1 MTPGPEKN
9 FGDTREPRRELDEL
23 LGVDP
28 APRLSDE
35 ARRRVH
41 DLLSAESDRVL
52 DAVLEL
58 DEVSLPGGLEDRVR
72 AAIRADTRRRR
83 LRLVRW
89 KAAAAAAGVLVAAGA
104 GWLPLGVDGLSA
116 EPLAGGQVASLESP
130 SEELLAALPLLE
142 SLEFLEQ
149 EFDSFERE
157 VALVVDPRDAVFLEL
172 LELGG

>member
-1 MTPGPEKN
+1 MTPRPEQN
-9 FGDTREPRRELDEL
+9 FGDTREPGRELDEL

-28 APRLSDE
+28 DPRLNEE
-35 ARRRVH
+35 ARQRIH
-41 DLLSAESDRVL
+41 DQLSAENDRVL

-58 DEVSLPGGLEDRVR
+58 DEVTLPGGLEGRVR
-72 AAIRADTRRRR
+72 AAVRADMRRRR
-83 LRLVRW
+83 LRPVRW
-89 KAAAAAAGVLVAAGA
+89 TAAAAAAGLLVAAGA
-104 GWLPLGVDGLSA
+104 GWLPLGADGLSA
-116 EPLAGGQVASLESP
+116 VPFDGRQVASLESP

-157 VALVVDPRDAVFLEL
+157 IALVVDPRDAVFLEL